1 MDGTGTPSPAP
12 GTAEQ
17 PKEDLWDAVGFH
29 RMLGGFFYKIVFT
42 IFHIVMGIVTAL
54 LLFPIM
60 FPYPE
65 TKGYYDTATSLF
77 AAIYIAFDLGTANMM
92 NRYIGEHGTKDPKK
106 MLQYIQYFI
115 WYQAFSGL
123 VQVTFIAFWALY
135 MPIQSLIH
143 FTWIFLLY
151 STVQYPAYQGV
162 FKHALEALQQ
172 FHKSSVI
179 GFLEG
184 DIFQASMEIGLV
196 IIFRYTI
203 GANVEIGMILAISM
217 GLTLGKYLDDFIVM
231 LFGMKMF
238 STVMSKYGI
247 RVRDCFRHDFDRH
260 LVKDVLFFGFKT
272 GFPSAISGFVG
283 LLVLSWWLTV
293 PQYTTFIALLSVG
306 QSIVNFVQNLKLDL
320 GGSIAESYMN
330 GKKALAQ
337 YYIGQVWRFDA
348 VIQILFY
355 VVIFAVS
362 LVLGDALLF
371 IGLDYYLLAVPFI
384 MPVMLRRFINPYAEL
399 PGIVLTSSDKPNV
412 AMGFGFLGLGLSTF
426 TWYLFL
432 VVFKLPQTF
441 GLSIVTWLLPMG
453 DIFATLIVAVLQYAY
468 INKKMLKIK
477 IPMWQ
482 TFGAPGILAGL
493 GCIGAYVWYL
503 FVYTPMKA
511 AVGALIALIPMAAV
525 FCVALPI
532 FIWIPGTV
540 LLGGW
545 DEASVKSFEKA
556 AKISGVGR
564 FIANPMFKNINWA
577 VKRARLHGRFKMDDA
592 DAMREAEELMALK
605 RAAMKKP

>member
-1 MDGTGTPSPAP
+1 MD
-12 GTAEQ
+12 TAEKAKNAE
-17 PKEDLWDAVGFH
+17 PKEDLWEAVGFH

-77 AAIYIAFDLGTANMM
+77 GALYIAFDLGTANMM

-106 MLQYIQYFI
+106 MLLYLQYFI
-115 WYQAFSGL
+115 WYQCFSGL
-123 VQVTFIAFWALY
+123 IQVTMIAFWALY
-135 MPIQSLIH
+135 MPFQSFLH

-151 STVQYPAYQGV
+151 STVQYPAMQGV

-172 FHKSSVI
+172 FHKSSWI

-196 IIFRYTI
+196 ILFRYTI
-203 GANVEIGMILAISM
+203 GANVEIGIILAISM

-238 STVMSKYGI
+238 SQVMGKFGI

-260 LVKDVLFFGFKT
+260 LVKDVFFFGVKT

-306 QSIVNFVQNLKLDL
+306 QSIVNFVQQLKLDL

-355 VVIFAVS
+355 VIIFAVQ

-371 IGLDYYLLAVPFI
+371 IGLDYYLMAIPFI
-384 MPVMLRRFINPYAEL
+384 MPTMARRFFNPYFEL
-399 PGIVLTSSDKPNV
+399 PGVVFTSSDKPNV
-412 AMGFGFLGLGLSTF
+412 AMGFGFLGLGLSTLS
-426 TWYLFL
+426 WWLFL
-432 VVFKLPQTF
+432 VVFKLPQAYGSSVLF
-441 GLSIVTWLLPMG
+441 WLMPAG
-453 DIFATLIVAVLQYAY
+453 DLAAAFVVAVLSYTY

-477 IPMWQ
+477 IPLWQ
-482 TFGAPGILAGL
+482 TFGAPGIMAGL
-493 GCIGAYVWYL
+493 ACLGAYLAYL
-503 FVYTPMKA
+503 FLYTPMKDA
-511 AVGALIALIPMAAV
+511 YGALVALIPMAAI
-525 FCVALPI
+525 FCFALPVY
-532 FIWIPGTV
+532 IWIPGTV
-540 LLGGW
+540 FLGGW
-545 DEASVKSFEKA
+545 DEASVNSFEKA
-556 AKISGVGR
+556 AKISGVGK
-564 FIANPMFKNINWA
+564 FIANPMFKSIKWA
-577 VKRARLHGRFKMDDA
+577 ASHARLHGRFKMDDTQA
-592 DAMREAEELMALK
+592 RREAEELMALK
-605 RAAMKKP
+605 RAAMKRE